1 MRSLKI
7 GAIKARPI
15 ANPKCNDLLNK
26 LTSLIDS
33 KTDVS
38 KHLEN
43 DNVTSITKDIFET
56 DFTLDEAKV
65 LQSHL
70 NAVLSVHGEDV
81 DVQNKSF
88 EDHTMIYYK
97 ELNLT
102 ELGEEEK
109 DFIKYLRM
117 MKMKGLVL
125 EAKKLEFYL
134 LAIRLLSFTAENAN
148 PQFRIDRLMS
158 RVVNK
163 IVVLSDE
170 DGFDKLKYIN
180 AVKDADTKVQM
191 DKEASILK
199 KRDVSRENI
208 MSEPVLEEDNDI
220 KETQTRKLK
229 AKSVVPKQ
237 QSFLEN
243 IFRSMSSKH

>member
-1 MRSLKI
+1 MRSLKA

-15 ANPKCNDLLNK
+15 ANPKCNELLNK

-43 DNVTSITKDIFET
+43 ENVTSITKDIFET
-56 DFTLDEAKV
+56 DFTLDEAKM

-70 NAVLSVHGEDV
+70 NSVLSVHGEDV
-81 DVQNKSF
+81 DVQNKAF

-97 ELNLT
+97 DLNLT
-102 ELGEEEK
+102 ELPEEEK
-109 DFIKYLRM
+109 EFIKYLKM

-134 LAIRLLSFTAENAN
+134 LAIRLLCYTAENAN

-163 IVVLSDE
+163 VVVLSDE
-170 DGFDKLKYIN
+170 DNFDRLKYVN
-180 AVKDADTKVQM
+180 AVKEADTKMQM
-191 DKEASILK
+191 DKEAFILK

-208 MSEPVLEEDNDI
+208 MSEPVLEEDT